1 MATPGDPLEHI
12 DTPALVIDL
21 DMMEGNIRRMA
32 DFFADKTAD
41 LRPHTKTHKTPILAH
56 KQIEAGAQG
65 VTCAKLGEAE
75 VMAAAGIRDILVA
88 NQVVGRIK
96 INRLVALSR
105 HSDIIVAADDA
116 GNVREISEAAQAAG
130 TTVNMIIEVDVGMQ
144 RCGVPPGEPA
154 LELAQVIEKEPG
166 VNFRGIM
173 GYEGHII
180 GEPDNDIRYAE
191 CRKSMTMLT
200 ETADFIRDGGLPVE
214 IVSGGGTGT
223 YSVTGAF
230 PGMTEVQAGSYIL
243 MDATYQKRIPEF
255 DCALTVY
262 TMIVSRPG
270 DELAVADAG
279 LKTMTND
286 MGIQSV
292 RGVEDA
298 SLIKQSEEHVKIQ
311 LPGAS
316 CPLRPGD
323 KIHIIPSHGCTTIN
337 LHDRFYGVRNG
348 IVETVWDIAGRGR
361 IQ

>member
-1 MATPGDPLEHI
+1 MPLPGIPIEDI

-21 DMMEGNIRRMA
+21 DLLESNIARMA
-32 DFFADKTAD
+32 DFFSDIKAN

-105 HSDIIVAADDA
+105 HTDIIVAADDA
-116 GNVREISEAAQAAG
+116 NNVREISDAAQTAG
-130 TTVNMIIEVDVGMQ
+130 TKVNMIIEVDVGMQ
-144 RCGVPPGEPA
+144 RCGVPPGEAA
-154 LELAQVIEKEPG
+154 LNLARVIDDHPG
-166 VNFRGIM
+166 VTFRGIM

-180 GEPDNDIRYAE
+180 GEPDNDIRYDE
-191 CRKSMTMLT
+191 CRKSMTMLAD
-200 ETADFIRDGGLPVE
+200 TADYIRKNGLPVE

-223 YSVTGAF
+223 YNVTGTF
-230 PGMTEVQAGSYIL
+230 PGLTEVQAGSYIL
-243 MDATYQKRIPEF
+243 MDSTYKKRIPEF

-262 TMIVSRPG
+262 ATIVSRLG

-286 MGIQSV
+286 MGIQSI
-292 RGVEDA
+292 RDVEGA
-298 SLIKQSEEHVKIQ
+298 SLIRQSEEHVKIQ

-316 CPLRPGD
+316 CPIRPGD

-348 IVETVWDIAGRGR
+348 VVETVWDIAARGKS
-361 IQ
+361 Q

>member
-1 MATPGDPLEHI
+1 MAIPGDPIENI

-21 DMMEGNIRRMA
+21 ELLENNIKRMA
-32 DFFADKTAD
+32 DFFADKTAV

-56 KQIEAGAQG
+56 KQIQAGAQG

-116 GNVREISEAAQAAG
+116 HNVREISEAAQVAG
-130 TTVNMIIEVDVGMQ
+130 TTVNMIIEVDVGME
-144 RCGVPPGEPA
+144 RCGVRPGEAA
-154 LELAQVIEKEPG
+154 LNLARVIDDQPG
-166 VNFRGIM
+166 VRFRGIM

-180 GEPDNDIRYAE
+180 GEPDNGIRYAE

-200 ETADFIRDGGLPVE
+200 ETADYIREKGLPVE

-223 YSVTGAF
+223 YSVTGTF
-230 PGMTEVQAGSYIL
+230 PGITEVQAGSYIL
-243 MDATYQKRIPEF
+243 MDASYQKRIPEF
-255 DCALTVY
+255 DTALTIY
-262 TMIVSRPG
+262 SMIVSRPG

-286 MGIQSV
+286 MGIQSI
-292 RGVEDA
+292 RDIEGA
-298 SLIKQSEEHVKIQ
+298 SLIRQSEEHVKIQ

-316 CPLRPGD
+316 CPLRPSD
-323 KIHIIPSHGCTTIN
+323 RIHIIPSHGCTTIN

-348 IVETVWDIAGRGR
+348 VVETVWNIEGRGKVK
-361 IQ
+361 